1 MTPTWQR
8 TTCIFQWSLERE
20 FMYFAGKLVYL
31 IVRAS
36 NQLAVKTT
44 AQGTSSGQRKF
55 VIFFSANLL
64 SKGLIYLMDNLSYS
78 SVNFTALRDEIIGD
92 LRTILVVYLSVP
104 FLLKSSYTLLR
115 MLKCLKLYAWNCMW
129 GQDTPDFMKISSYTC
144 NCIIFIIKVINYALW
159 HTFESKRYMYFH
171 NKTWYTCT
179 HCYMQSPIWR
189 VSIIIPF

>member
-1 MTPTWQR
+1 
-8 TTCIFQWSLERE
+8 
-20 FMYFAGKLVYL
+20 MYFAGKLVYL

-44 AQGTSSGQRKF
+44 AQGTSSSQRKF

-115 MLKCLKLYAWNCMW
+115 MLKCLKLYA
-129 GQDTPDFMKISSYTC
+129 
-144 NCIIFIIKVINYALW
+144 
-159 HTFESKRYMYFH
+159 
-171 NKTWYTCT
+171 
-179 HCYMQSPIWR
+179 
-189 VSIIIPF
+189 